1 MAFEIDRYRAA
12 MREVPGRQEFGKV
25 VEAVGLSIQSQGP
38 QVGLGELCYVEQPGG
53 ADALPAEVVGFREGR
68 VILMPLGR
76 SREIQPGAIV
86 RPAHEPFTI
95 PVSQA
100 LVGRA
105 IDAFGAPIDG
115 QPEIV
120 PERRIPTERS
130 APRALARPLIRDV
143 LPTGVRAIDALTT
156 LGAGQRIGIFS
167 GPGVGKSVLLGMM
180 ARGSAAD
187 VAVIALVGERS
198 REVQEFVSRDLGE
211 GGMARSVVVVA
222 TSDEPAL
229 VRVQAAFT
237 ATAIAE
243 YFRDQGQSVL
253 LLFDSLTR
261 VATAQREVGLAA
273 GEPPATRGYPPS
285 AFAILPRLL
294 ERAGTAPQGSIT
306 GFYTVLVEGDDLQ
319 EPVADSARS
328 VLDGH
333 IVLSRELADAGV
345 FPALDIGRSISRVM
359 RQIVSP
365 GHQAASQKLRAH
377 WTLYEE
383 TKDLIRIGAYQAG
396 ASPEVDEAVAMR
408 PRIVQFLRQ
417 CENEVVPFDTAVTA
431 LEEVSS

>member
-12 MREVPGRQEFGKV
+12 MREVPGRQEYGKV
-25 VEAVGLSIQSQGP
+25 IEAVGLSIQSQGP

-53 ADALPAEVVGFREGR
+53 GALPAEVVGFREGR

-76 SREIQPGAIV
+76 GRDIQPGAIV
-86 RPAHEPFTI
+86 RPAHEPLTI
-95 PVSQA
+95 PVSRA
-100 LVGRA
+100 LIGRA

-115 QPEIV
+115 QPPIV
-120 PERRIPTERS
+120 PELHIPTERP
-130 APRALARPLIRDV
+130 APGPLARPLIRDV

-211 GGMARSVVVVA
+211 GGMARSVVIVA

-243 YFRDQGQSVL
+243 YFRDQGMSVL

-333 IVLSRELADAGV
+333 IVLSRELADAGI
-345 FPALDIGRSISRVM
+345 FPAMDVGRSISRVM

-365 GHQAASQKLRAH
+365 EHQAASQRLKGL
-377 WTLYEE
+377 WSLYEDA
-383 TKDLIRIGAYQAG
+383 KDLIRIGAYQAG
-396 ASPEVDEAVAMR
+396 ASAEVDEAVAVR

-417 CENEVVPFDTAVTA
+417 CEDEVVPFDAAVRD
-431 LEEVSS
+431 LQEVAS

>member
-1 MAFEIDRYRAA
+1 VAFELDRYRAA
-12 MREVPGRQEFGKV
+12 MRDVPGRQEYGKV

-38 QVGLGELCYVEQPGG
+38 QAALGELCFIEQPGSG
-53 ADALPAEVVGFREGR
+53 ESLPAEVVGFREGR

-76 SREIQPGAIV
+76 GHDITPGALV
-86 RPAHEPFTI
+86 RPAHQPLSI
-95 PVSQA
+95 PVGEG
-100 LVGRA
+100 LIGRA
-105 IDAFGAPIDG
+105 VDAFGAPIDG
-115 QPEIV
+115 QPAIAADL
-120 PERRIPTERS
+120 RIPTERP
-130 APRALARPLIRDV
+130 APNPLERPLIRDI

-187 VAVIALVGERS
+187 VAVIALVGERG
-198 REVQEFVSRDLGE
+198 REVQEFVSRDLGPE
-211 GGMARSVVVVA
+211 GMARSVVVVA

-243 YFRDQGQSVL
+243 YFRDCGRRVL

-294 ERAGTAPQGSIT
+294 ERAGTAPLGSIT

-319 EPVADSARS
+319 EPIADAARS

-345 FPALDIGRSISRVM
+345 FPAMDVSRSVSRVM
-359 RQIVSP
+359 RQIVTP
-365 GHQAASQKLRAH
+365 EHQDLSQKLKGH
-377 WTLYEE
+377 WSLYEE
-383 TKDLIRIGAYQAG
+383 AKDLIRIGAYQAG
-396 ASPEVDEAVAMR
+396 ASPQVDEAVAMR
-408 PRIVQFLRQ
+408 PRIVEFLRQ
-417 CENEVVPFDTAVTA
+417 REQEVVPFDAAVQV
-431 LEEVSS
+431 LQELCR

>member
-1 MAFEIDRYRAA
+1 MGFEIDRYRAA
-12 MREVPGRQEFGKV
+12 LRDVPGLQEYGRV

-38 QVGLGELCYVEQPGG
+38 QVALGELCYVEPPGG
-53 ADALPAEVVGFREGR
+53 GEALPAEVVGFREGR

-76 SREIQPGAIV
+76 GRDITPGAMV
-86 RPAHEPFTI
+86 RPAHEAFSI
-95 PVSQA
+95 PVGRA
-100 LVGRA
+100 LIGRA

-115 QPEIV
+115 LPAIA
-120 PERRIPTERS
+120 PERRIPTERP
-130 APRALARPLIRDV
+130 APSPLERPLIRDV

-211 GGMARSVVVVA
+211 DGMARSVVVVA

-229 VRVQAAFT
+229 VRVQAGFT

-243 YFRDQGQSVL
+243 YFRDQGLRVL

-285 AFAILPRLL
+285 SFAVLPRLL
-294 ERAGTAPQGSIT
+294 ERAGTARQGSIT
-306 GFYTVLVEGDDLQ
+306 GFYTVLVEGDDMQ
-319 EPVADSARS
+319 EPVADAARS

-333 IVLSRELADAGV
+333 IVLSRDLADAGI
-345 FPALDIGRSISRVM
+345 FPALDVGRSISRVM
-359 RQIVSP
+359 RQIVTP
-365 GHQAASQKLRAH
+365 DHQDLSQRLKGQ

-383 TKDLIRIGAYQAG
+383 AKDLIRIGAYQAG
-396 ASPEVDEAVAMR
+396 ASADVDEAVARR
-408 PRIVQFLRQ
+408 PRIMEFLRQ
-417 CENEVVPFDTAVTA
+417 PEHEIVPFDDA
-431 LEEVSS
+431 LRALREVCA